1 MGASFTVELPYLYK
15 GLVSADTVSTQ
26 GTISSGQGLVYR
38 GTVLESAAG
47 SNIYI
52 KAATAAAAVAILA
65 EDVDATAAAVK
76 ATVIIGGRVKAN
88 AIAAGALDHS
98 AVRDALRAHGIL
110 VETVLD
116 ITGQIVKGSATAAPL
131 SAPQVIAG
139 EQPDEETNEALD
151 ERAAEAE
158 EKQQAE
164 NEKLVEKDEADK
176 EEAQRQNEVLRQTA
190 QRRREEEQREADEA
204 AEKRRQNEEGAK

>member
-1 MGASFTVELPYLYK
+1 MGASFTVELPFLYK

-38 GTVLESAAG
+38 GTVLESVAG

-88 AIAAGALDHS
+88 AIACGALDPS
-98 AVRDALRAHGIL
+98 AVRDALRGNGIL

-116 ITGQIVKGSATAAPL
+116 VSGQIVKGTATVNPL
-131 SAPQVIAG
+131 SSPQVVAG
-139 EQPDEETNEALD
+139 EQPDEETTEALD
-151 ERAAEAE
+151 ARAEEAE
-158 EKQQAE
+158 EKRQE
-164 NEKLVEKDEADK
+164 EVEKLVEADEAEK
-176 EEAQRQNEVLRQTA
+176 EEAQRQNEVLRQAA
-190 QRRREEEQREADEA
+190 QRRREQEQRDADEA
-204 AEKRRQNEEGAK
+204 AAKRRQNEEGAK

>member
-1 MGASFTVELPYLYK
+1 MGASFTVEPPFLYK

-26 GTISSGQGLVYR
+26 GTISSGQGLLYR
-38 GTVLESAAG
+38 GTVLEGAAG

-88 AIAAGALDHS
+88 AIACGALDPS
-98 AVRDALRAHGIL
+98 AVRDALRAHSIL

-116 ITGQIVKGSATAAPL
+116 VTGQIVKGTATVTPLQAPQATAA
-131 SAPQVIAG
+131 
-139 EQPDEETNEALD
+139 EQPDEETTQVLE
-151 ERAAEAE
+151 ERAEEAE
-158 EKQQAE
+158 ERRLEEVDRLVAQE
-164 NEKLVEKDEADK
+164 EK
-176 EEAQRQNEVLRQTA
+176 QNEAAARQI
-190 QRRREEEQREADEA
+190 ADQQ
-204 AEKRRQNEEGAK
+204 QNEEDAQ